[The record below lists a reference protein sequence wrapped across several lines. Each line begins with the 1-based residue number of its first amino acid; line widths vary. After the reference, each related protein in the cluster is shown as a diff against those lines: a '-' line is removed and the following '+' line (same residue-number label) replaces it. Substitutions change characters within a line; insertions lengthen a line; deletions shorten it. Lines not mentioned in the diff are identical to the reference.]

1 MDARKLIINS
11 WLQYDITRSI
21 AIHHVCEDMNPYI
34 YCLKWFSSFMSFVY
48 ICLFK
53 RSINVFTGKLILFFI
68 CWGGIIQYMPKI
80 PALELFKL
88 FEFSINIMI
97 FNLGCPSSWEIF
109 ETYQYCYVDRDF
121 EWEAAKVNVFINC
134 QILSSEP

>member
-34 YCLKWFSSFMSFVY
+34 YCLKWFSSFMGFVY

-68 CWGGIIQYMPKI
+68 CWGGGGSYSTCQKYQLWNFLSYLSFQSILWYLIKVAPVHGKFLKRTSTATWI
-80 PALELFKL
+80 GILNGKL
-88 FEFSINIMI
+88 
-97 FNLGCPSSWEIF
+97 L
-109 ETYQYCYVDRDF
+109 R
-121 EWEAAKVNVFINC
+121 
-134 QILSSEP
+134 